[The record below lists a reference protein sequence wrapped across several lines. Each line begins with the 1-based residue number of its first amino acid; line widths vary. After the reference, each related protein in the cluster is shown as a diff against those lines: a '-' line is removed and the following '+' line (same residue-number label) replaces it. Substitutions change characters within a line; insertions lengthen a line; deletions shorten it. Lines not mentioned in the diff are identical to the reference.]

1 MALTVFSAI
10 VDWVLFPKLS
20 LQAKRL
26 FFLILCYQTSSAPLQ
41 LLHSSLLSHFISVR
55 CSQRGNRLASD
66 DLTQGS
72 TRSGR
77 LLASPL
83 YRWGLIERRLSV
95 QIILLWVIVQVPSF
109 INKRQMRNDFC
120 FEMGKQWIGR
130 ENCQF
135 LSELPYAGGNET
147 RGLEERNDV
156 LMCATEWD
164 FCARA
169 RPPLFPPNHLRPPVQ
184 ETEDHGIIF
193 LRCIVWIT
201 LPFAILL
208 GLPTLQVRM

>member
-109 INKRQMRNDFC
+109 INKRQMTSVL
-120 FEMGKQWIGR
+120 KW
-130 ENCQF
+130 ENNELAEKIVNSC
-135 LSELPYAGGNET
+135 LSSPT
-147 RGLEERNDV
+147 LEETKRGG
-156 LMCATEWD
+156 WK
-164 FCARA
+164 R
-169 RPPLFPPNHLRPPVQ
+169 
-184 ETEDHGIIF
+184 ETMF
-193 LRCIVWIT
+193 
-201 LPFAILL
+201 
-208 GLPTLQVRM
+208 